1 MNPEIKNRFTGET
14 IIPAGKYESLKEA
27 VENSR
32 SDLSRSDLSGS
43 DLSRSYL
50 SRSDLSRSD
59 LSGSDL
65 SRSNLS
71 GSNLSRSN
79 LSGSNLSGSNLDYSV
94 WPLWCG
100 SFDVITDD
108 KIKIQ
113 LLYHVAR
120 IKGNIE
126 DADLKNLIDSKLFK
140 KVCNKF
146 HRVDECGEIK

>member
-27 VENSR
+27 VENSGSDLSGSDLSR
-32 SDLSRSDLSGS
+32 SNLSGSDLSGSDLSGSDLSGSDLSRSDLSGS
-43 DLSRSYL
+43 DLSRS
-50 SRSDLSRSD
+50 D
-59 LSGSDL
+59 
-65 SRSNLS
+65 
-71 GSNLSRSN
+71 
-79 LSGSNLSGSNLDYSV
+79 LDYSV

-146 HRVDECGEIK
+146 HRVDECGEIE